1 MNITVLGAGTI
12 GQSWVALFL
21 ANGHHVVVYD
31 PDPRMEAVTKQFVL
45 ESSSC
50 LAELGYSNPSNMDR
64 LKFISNPSDAV
75 LGSHIIQENA
85 PENLAIKHA
94 IYREI
99 ESSLSPTA
107 IICSSTS
114 GFTLE
119 ALRDGLNDPSRLVIA
134 HPFNPPHLMPLV
146 EIVGHLG
153 TSLKLMGEVKK
164 FYESLGKTPIELK
177 KSIPGHIA
185 NRLQAVL
192 WQEALHL
199 ALEGVATLDEIDQV
213 IANGPG
219 LRWSIYGP
227 NKLFSL
233 AAGEEGLQGFVDQ
246 LGSSFES
253 WWTDA
258 GDVNFDKRVL
268 SLVQQYDQETTPLS
282 LTNMRTS
289 RDALLVKILKLK
301 LNKDLGRSQ

>member
-21 ANGHHVVVYD
+21 ASGHHVVVYD
-31 PDPRMEAVTKQFVL
+31 PNPQMESVTKNFIL
-45 ESSSC
+45 ESSSY
-50 LAELGYSNPSNMDR
+50 LAELGYSNSSNMDR
-64 LKFISNPSDAV
+64 LRFVYNAPDAV
-75 LGSHIIQENA
+75 LGSHFIQESA
-85 PENLAIKHA
+85 PEILATKHA
-94 IYREI
+94 LYSEI
-99 ESSLSPTA
+99 ESSLSATA
-107 IICSSTS
+107 IILSSTS

-119 ALRDGLNDPSRLVIA
+119 ALRDGFWDPSRLVIA

-146 EIVGHLG
+146 EIVGHST
-153 TSLKLMGEVKK
+153 TSPKLMAKVKK
-164 FYESLGKTPIELK
+164 FYESIGKIPIELK

-192 WQEALHL
+192 WREALHL
-199 ALEGVATLDEIDQV
+199 AAEGVATLDEIDQV

-227 NKLFSL
+227 NKIFSL
-233 AAGEEGLQGFVDQ
+233 AAGEKGLKGFVDH
-246 LGSSFES
+246 LGPSFES

-258 GDVNFDKRVL
+258 GDVHFDQRVL
-268 SLVQQYDQETTPLS
+268 SLVQQYDQEVTS
-282 LTNMRTS
+282 LDLANMRTS

-301 LNKDLGRSQ
+301 LTKDLGTSQ